1 MTWKA
6 FINEKMNCKKY
17 ETRWPETKPTYVGVA
32 EEERTFPSLAID
44 ESRHFYN
51 YAMEEKCAY
60 VFGLILRVARYNGRF
75 FFSSEIYTGEAFCS
89 SAIVI
94 DKDEDLIQRLGA
106 ETPKHAYKKS
116 PSIEA
121 GRPKREIE
129 DFALNF
135 GMAEINKWA
144 PYLKPHVENA
154 VKKFS
159 EAIAENG

>member
-1 MTWKA
+1 MRLRFRLHPA
-6 FINEKMNCKKY
+6 RCQIQGALFLF
-17 ETRWPETKPTYVGVA
+17 
-32 EEERTFPSLAID
+32 ERNF
-44 ESRHFYN
+44 
-51 YAMEEKCAY
+51 
-60 VFGLILRVARYNGRF
+60 
-75 FFSSEIYTGEAFCS
+75 TGEAFCS

-94 DKDEDLIQRLGA
+94 DKDDDLIQMLGR

-135 GMAEINKWA
+135 GMAEISKWA

-159 EAIAENG
+159 EAIAENC